1 MSKINN
7 KDTKDKIIKEKD
19 SGETNKITKYY
30 FDLTKEYSEKYGD
43 KTIVLLQVGAFFE
56 VYALKDEN
64 GNISES
70 KIEDFCNI
78 CQLNIADKKLTYG
91 SKQVLMAGFRDYVL
105 DKNLQKITDNGYTAI
120 VYVQEKDDKNI
131 KRVLHGIYSAGT
143 YISCETDS
151 LPQLTNNI
159 MCIWID
165 TYKPLDKNNQITFS
179 KMRDTII
186 YGVSTVNIFTG
197 KSTMFEYQTPF
208 ILNPTTFDE
217 LERYVSV
224 FSPSEILF
232 ISPFDKKTNNTI
244 LQYSGVKTN
253 TIHMFD
259 VKDETS
265 VNVLNCTKQKYIQ
278 HVLSNYYGEE
288 ILSICSEFQTNVMAT
303 QSFCFLLNFLQE
315 HNANLVRNISIPEF
329 NNSSDRMILANH
341 TLKQL
346 NIIDDLS
353 LDSKKNGNLSSVLSL
368 LNKCCSPLGKR
379 MFQYQLLNPTSNI
392 EWLNN
397 EYSIIETMLLPEN
410 LQFIDMFRKSLTQIR
425 DIEKICRQLVL
436 LKVYPSSIFHLYKS
450 IYIIKQINESLSV
463 NNLICD
469 YLCND
474 LRNDLR
480 NDYYKDNMNSNND
493 LTSNQYIDTIC
504 NSVLHFLDNMLNIE
518 DCKVINSL
526 TSFEPNIIRKGVST
540 DLDDLVNQQEEK
552 VALFECIKLK
562 LNLLMHNNGQNPDT
576 EFVKT
581 HETEKSG
588 LSLQITKIRAI
599 TMKNI
604 IKKILTGNP
613 DFYIDIPE
621 LKTLFYL
628 KDIKFTNASTSNEE
642 IELPFLNKICKE
654 MLLYKDKINTLI
666 CETYMVI
673 LKKLEQDWF
682 TILETISKFIAKLD
696 VLHCKSYIAKN
707 YKYCKPEICDNGS
720 QKSFVNAT
728 ELRHCLIE
736 HIQQNEIYVTNNLS
750 LGVNKDGMLLYGTNA
765 VGKTSLIRALGIAV
779 VLAQAGMYVPCSQF
793 QYKPYSSIYSRIL
806 GNDNIFKGLS
816 TFAVEMSELR
826 IILKMADSNSLILG
840 DELCSGTETESA
852 LSIFVAGL
860 MNLHEKH
867 SSFIFATHFHEIIN
881 YDEIKSLERISLNH
895 MSVIYDREKDCLVY
909 DRKLKDGA
917 GTKTYGLEV
926 CKSLYL
932 NEDFLEQAYNIRNK
946 YFPETRGELSQ
957 KTTIYNPNKIRGICE
972 LCKSVIAEETH
983 HIIEQQTADKEGF
996 IGHFHKNHKANLM
1009 AVCGNCHD
1017 KIHHDNSVEIKQRKK
1032 TTKGYDFV

>member
-1 MSKINN
+1 MNNKSMTKINN
-7 KDTKDKIIKEKD
+7 KEKD

-30 FDLTKEYSEKYGD
+30 FDLTKEYSEKYGE

-64 GNISES
+64 GNITES
-70 KIEDFCNI
+70 QIEEFCNI

-105 DKNLQKITDNGYTAI
+105 DKNLQKITDYGYTAV
-120 VYVQEKDDKNI
+120 VYVQEKDEKNI

-143 YISCETDS
+143 YISCETEC

-224 FSPSEILF
+224 FSPSEILL
-232 ISPFDKKTNNTI
+232 ISPLDKKTNNTI
-244 LQYSGVKTN
+244 LQYSGVKTSS
-253 TIHMFD
+253 IHIFD
-259 VKDETS
+259 SKDETN
-265 VNVLNCTKQKYIQ
+265 VNVLNCAKQKYIQ

-315 HNANLVRNISIPEF
+315 HNTNLVRNISIPEF
-329 NNSSDRMILANH
+329 NNTADRMILANH

-353 LDSKKNGNLSSVLSL
+353 IDSKKNGQLSSVLSL
-368 LNKCCSPLGKR
+368 LNKCCSPLGRR
-379 MFQYQLLNPTSNI
+379 MFQYQLLNPTTNI
-392 EWLNN
+392 EWLQN

-410 LQFIDMFRKSLTQIR
+410 IQFIDMFRKNLTQIR

-436 LKVYPSSIFHLYKS
+436 LKLYPSSIFHLYKS

-463 NNLICD
+463 NNVICD

-474 LRNDLR
+474 FDKQLLGVDGNL
-480 NDYYKDNMNSNND
+480 N
-493 LTSNQYIDTIC
+493 SNQYIDTQSNKI
-504 NSVLHFLDNMLNIE
+504 LQFLDTMLNIE
-518 DCKVINSL
+518 DCKAINSL
-526 TSFEPNIIRKGVST
+526 GTFEQNIIRKGVSKE
-540 DLDDLVNQQEEK
+540 LDDLVNQQAEK
-552 VALFECIKLK
+552 IALFECIKLK

-588 LSLQITKIRAI
+588 VSLQITKTRAT

-604 IKKILTGNP
+604 IKKILASNA

-628 KDIKFTNASTSNEE
+628 KDIKFSSASTSNEE
-642 IELPFLNKICKE
+642 IELPCLNKICKE
-654 MLLYKDKINTLI
+654 MLLYKEKINVLM

-673 LKKLEQDWF
+673 LKQLEQDWF
-682 TILETISKFIAKLD
+682 VVLEMLAKFIAKVD

-707 YKYCKPEICDNGS
+707 YKYCKPEICETGS
-720 QKSFVNAT
+720 QKSFVNAH

-736 HIQQNEIYVTNNLS
+736 HIQQNEIYVTNNIS
-750 LGVNKDGMLLYGTNA
+750 LGNNRDGMLLYGTNA
-765 VGKTSLIRALGIAV
+765 VGKTSLIRALGIAIIM
-779 VLAQAGMYVPCSQF
+779 AQAGLYVPCSRF
-793 QYKPYSSIYSRIL
+793 QYKPYNAIYSRIL

-860 MNLHEKH
+860 MNLHEKQ

-909 DRKLKDGA
+909 DRKIKDGA

-932 NEDFLEQAYNIRNK
+932 NEDFLEQAYSIRNK

-972 LCKSVIAEETH
+972 LCKTEIAAETH
-983 HIIEQQTADKEGF
+983 HIVEQQTADNEGF

>member
-1 MSKINN
+1 MSKKINI
-7 KDTKDKIIKEKD
+7 DKSKD

-56 VYALKDEN
+56 VYALKDGN

-70 KIEDFCNI
+70 QIEEFCNI
-78 CQLNIADKKLTYG
+78 CQLNIADKKLSYC

-105 DKNLQKITDNGYTAI
+105 DKNLQKITDYGYTAV

-143 YISCETDS
+143 YISCETES

-165 TYKPLDKNNQITFS
+165 TYKPLDKHNQITMS
-179 KMRDTII
+179 KTRDSII

-197 KSTMFEYQTPF
+197 KSTIFEYQTPF
-208 ILNPTTFDE
+208 LLNPTTFDE

-224 FSPSEILF
+224 FSPSEILL
-232 ISPFDKKTNNTI
+232 ISPLDKKTNNMI

-253 TIHMFD
+253 AIHMFD
-259 VKDETS
+259 SKDETNL
-265 VNVLNCTKQKYIQ
+265 NVLNCSKQKYIQ
-278 HVLSNYYGEE
+278 HLLSSYYGEE
-288 ILSICSEFQTNVMAT
+288 ILNICSEFQTNIMAT
-303 QSFCFLLNFLQE
+303 QSFCFLMNFLQE
-315 HNANLVRNISIPEF
+315 HNTNLVRNVSIPEF
-329 NNSSDRMILANH
+329 NNSSDRMTLANH

-353 LDSKKNGNLSSVLSL
+353 IDSKKNGHLSSVLSL
-368 LNKCCSPLGKR
+368 LNKCCSPIGRR
-379 MFQYQLLNPTSNI
+379 MFQYQLLNPTTNI

-397 EYSIIETMLLPEN
+397 EYSITETMLLPDN
-410 LQFIDMFRKSLTQIR
+410 SHFIDMIRKNLTQIR

-436 LKVYPSSIFHLYKS
+436 AKVYPSSIYYLYRS
-450 IYIIKQINESLSV
+450 VYIIKQINVCLAE
-463 NNLICD
+463 NNNICD
-469 YLCND
+469 YLCN
-474 LRNDLR
+474 NFVMV
-480 NDYYKDNMNSNND
+480 NMNSN
-493 LTSNQYIDTIC
+493 TYIDTLC
-504 NSVLHFLDNMLNIE
+504 NNLLHFLDNMLNIE
-518 DCKVINSL
+518 DCKLINSL
-526 TSFEPNIIRKGVST
+526 YSFEQSIIKKGIYKE
-540 DLDDLVNQQEEK
+540 LDDLLKQQEAK
-552 VALFECIKLK
+552 TSLFECIKLK

-581 HETEKSG
+581 HETDKSG
-588 LSLQITKIRAI
+588 LSLQITKTRAV

-604 IKKILTGNP
+604 IKKILASNP
-613 DFYIDIPE
+613 DYYIDMPE
-621 LKTLFYL
+621 LTTLFYL

-642 IELPFLNKICKE
+642 IELPCLNKICKE
-654 MLLYKDKINTLI
+654 MLLYKEKINILMCEKYMDFLKQLEANWFDTL
-666 CETYMVI
+666 EI
-673 LKKLEQDWF
+673 LA
-682 TILETISKFIAKLD
+682 KFIARVD
-696 VLHCKSYIAKN
+696 VLQCKSYIAKN
-707 YKYCKPEICDNGS
+707 YNYCKPEICEHGS
-720 QKSFVNAT
+720 QKSFVNAI

-736 HIQQNEIYVTNNLS
+736 HIQQNEIYVTNDIK
-750 LGVNKDGMLLYGTNA
+750 LGNIGNNRDGMLLYGTNA
-765 VGKTSLIRALGIAV
+765 VGKTSLIRALGIAIIM
-779 VLAQAGMYVPCSQF
+779 AQAGLYVPCSQF
-793 QYKPYSSIYSRIL
+793 QYKPYNAIYSRIL

-860 MNLHEKH
+860 MDLHEKH

-881 YDEIKSLERISLNH
+881 YDEIKSLDRISLNH
-895 MSVIYDREKDCLVY
+895 MSVIYDREKDCLIY
-909 DRKLKDGA
+909 DRKLKDGP

-932 NEDFLEQAYNIRNK
+932 NEEFLEKAYSIRNK
-946 YFPETRGELSQ
+946 YFPETRGELSN
-957 KTTIYNPNKIRGICE
+957 KTTVYNSNKIRGICE
-972 LCKSVIAEETH
+972 LCKKELAEETH
-983 HIIEQQTADKEGF
+983 HIVEQQTADSNGF

-1017 KIHHDNSVEIKQRKK
+1017 KIHHDNSIDIKQRKK

>member
-1 MSKINN
+1 MSKES
-7 KDTKDKIIKEKD
+7 KEKTKEKD
-19 SGETNKITKYY
+19 SSDTNKITKYY
-30 FDLTKEYSEKYGD
+30 FDLTKEYSEKYGE
-43 KTIVLLQVGAFFE
+43 KTIILLQVGAFFE

-64 GNISES
+64 GNITES
-70 KIEDFCNI
+70 QIEEFCNI
-78 CQLNIADKKLTYG
+78 CQLNLADKKLSYG

-105 DKNLQKITDNGYTAI
+105 DKNLQKITDNGYTAV

-131 KRVLHGIYSAGT
+131 KRVLYGIYSAGT

-159 MCIWID
+159 MCIWLD
-165 TYKPLDKNNQITFS
+165 TYKPLDKNNQITYS
-179 KMRDTII
+179 KMRDAII

-208 ILNPTTFDE
+208 LLNPTTFDE

-224 FSPSEILF
+224 FSPSEILL

-253 TIHMFD
+253 TIHIFD
-259 VKDETS
+259 SKDETN
-265 VNVLNCTKQKYIQ
+265 VNVLNCTKQKYLHHI
-278 HVLSNYYGEE
+278 LSNYYGEE
-288 ILSICSEFQTNVMAT
+288 ILSICSEFQSNIMAT
-303 QSFCFLLNFLQE
+303 QSFCFLMNFLQE
-315 HNANLVRNISIPEF
+315 HNVNLIRNISMPEF

-353 LDSKKNGNLSSVLSL
+353 LDSKKNGHLSSVLTL
-368 LNKCCSPLGKR
+368 LNKCGSPMGRR
-379 MFQYQLLNPTSNI
+379 MFQYQLLNPTTNI

-397 EYSIIETMLLPEN
+397 EYSIVETMLLPEN
-410 LQFIDMFRKSLTQIR
+410 EQFIDMFRKSLTQIR

-436 LKVYPSSIFHLYKS
+436 LKVYPSSIHHLYKS

-463 NNLICD
+463 NETICD

-474 LRNDLR
+474 LE
-480 NDYYKDNMNSNND
+480 KENSK
-493 LTSNQYIDTIC
+493 SNQYIDTLC
-504 NSVLHFLDNMLNIE
+504 NNLLHHLDTMLNIDE
-518 DCKVINSL
+518 CKMINSL
-526 TSFEPNIIRKGVST
+526 TSFEQNIIRKGVSK
-540 DLDDLVNQQEEK
+540 DLDNLIQQQEEK
-552 VALFECIKLK
+552 NSLFECIKLK

-581 HETEKSG
+581 HQTEKSG
-588 LSLQITKIRAI
+588 LSLQITKTRATI
-599 TMKNI
+599 MKNI
-604 IKKILTGNP
+604 IKNILTRMP

-621 LKTLFYL
+621 LNNLFYL
-628 KDIKFTNASTSNEE
+628 KDVKFTNTSASNEE
-642 IELPFLNKICKE
+642 IELPCLNKICKE
-654 MLLYKDKINTLI
+654 LLMYKEKINILI
-666 CETYMVI
+666 CENYMVF
-673 LKKLEQDWF
+673 LKELELNWF
-682 TILETISKFIAKLD
+682 TTLEKLTKYISKLD

-707 YKYCKPEICDNGS
+707 YKYCKPNICDNGS
-720 QKSFVNAT
+720 QKSFVNAI

-736 HIQQNEIYVTNNLS
+736 HIQQNEIYVTNNIS
-750 LGVNKDGMLLYGTNA
+750 LGTDTDGILLYGTNA
-765 VGKTSLIRALGIAV
+765 VGKTSLIRALGIAI
-779 VLAQAGMYVPCSQF
+779 VLAQAGMFVPCSQF
-793 QYKPYSSIYSRIL
+793 HYKPYNSIYSRIL

-826 IILKMADSNSLILG
+826 IILKMADNNSLILG

-860 MNLHEKH
+860 MNLHEKN

-881 YDEIKSLERISLNH
+881 YDEIILLERLSLKH

-909 DRKLKDGA
+909 DRKLKDGP

-932 NEDFLEQAYNIRNK
+932 NEEFLEQAYNIRNK
-946 YFPETRGELSQ
+946 YFPETRGELSK
-957 KTTIYNPNKIRGICE
+957 KTSVYNANKIRGICE
-972 LCKSVIAEETH
+972 LCKNEIAEETH
-983 HIIEQQTADKEGF
+983 HIIEQQTADNNGF

-1017 KIHHDNSVEIKQRKK
+1017 KIHHDNSVVVKQRKK
-1032 TTKGYDFV
+1032 TTKGYEYV